1 MNILDQPE
9 QWKRIDP
16 QGMYDHIH
24 GFANQVEEAIAIGNE
39 ADPGKISK
47 RKIRNIVVA
56 GLGGSAI
63 GGDLVRSYLAEWL
76 PVPMMVIRD
85 YVLPTFV
92 NEQSLVLVSSYSG
105 NTEETLS
112 AYSQASEV
120 GANIVV
126 LTTGGTLAERAS
138 NDGYAII
145 KLPGGLMP
153 RAALG
158 YSFFPMLRVLHKL
171 GFGPDPREAAEE
183 TLGLLRERSALLG
196 ADVPLADNPAKRI
209 ATAWHKK
216 LPIIYGGT
224 VRFDAVALRMKC
236 QIAENSKQ
244 LAFVNVFPEFNH
256 NELVGYGTVE
266 HLAKHLTVCILRD
279 QGDHRRTGFRMA
291 IVRKMI
297 ADLGIPVEEIET
309 VGKSSLARMYSV
321 IQLGDYISYYLAIQN
336 GVDPTPIVAIDHLK
350 AELAQR

>member
-16 QGMYDHIH
+16 KGMYDCIH
-24 GFANQVEEAIAIGNE
+24 GFADQVEEAITIGND
-39 ADPGKISK
+39 ADPGEISK
-47 RKIRNIVVA
+47 RTIRNIVVA

-63 GGDLVRSYLAEWL
+63 GGDLVRSYLTEFL
-76 PVPMMVIRD
+76 EVPMIVIRD

-92 NEQSLVLVSSYSG
+92 DEHSLVLVSSYSG

-120 GANIVV
+120 GACIVAF
-126 LTTGGTLAERAS
+126 TTGGALAERAKA
-138 NDGYAII
+138 DGHAVIR
-145 KLPGGLMP
+145 LPGGLMP

-158 YSFFPMLRVLHKL
+158 YSFFPMLLVLRKL
-171 GFGPDPREAAEE
+171 GFGPDPHEAVAE
-183 TLGLLRERSALLG
+183 TLSLLRDRSLLLG
-196 ADVPLADNPAKRI
+196 AGVPMADNPAKRI
-209 ATAWHKK
+209 AAAWHKK
-216 LPIIYGGT
+216 IPIIYGGT

-236 QIAENSKQ
+236 QIAENAKQ
-244 LAFVNVFPEFNH
+244 LAFANVFPEFNH
-256 NELVGYGTVE
+256 NELVGYGRTE
-266 HLAKHLTVCILRD
+266 HIENRIAVCILRD

-309 VGKSSLARMYSV
+309 VGKHPLARMYSV
-321 IQLGDYISYYLAIQN
+321 IQLGDYISLYMAILN
-336 GVDPTPIVAIDHLK
+336 EEDPTPIEAIDHLK
-350 AELAQR
+350 RELSER